1 LKKSFRSQ
9 GNGSGGI
16 NINPIAW
23 AAAATNKQK
32 PYSPHNNARN
42 QKQTKLHHHRQKKST
57 RSLFT
62 QKLGFVEL
70 NTPTPFNNVPRPQIE
85 QETTTGNNIH
95 RAANQSRASP

>member
-42 QKQTKLHHHRQKKST
+42 QKQTKLHHHRQKKIN
-57 RSLFT
+57 
-62 QKLGFVEL
+62 QI
-70 NTPTPFNNVPRPQIE
+70 PFHTEIRVR
-85 QETTTGNNIH
+85 
-95 RAANQSRASP
+95 RAKYTNAVQ